1 MIFSRWTVV
10 YKHDQSP
17 IEECLYV
24 HKAHAIKKHNLMK
37 IGSSIPDEVAREIYE
52 SAYLAGDVYNKNA
65 EVLFH
70 NYTHD

>member
-24 HKAHAIKKHNLMK
+24 HKAHAIKKHEQMSNKDKCEVKK
-37 IGSSIPDEVAREIYE
+37 ISLINQEFAEHLAKSSVSLSD
-52 SAYLAGDVYNKNA
+52 L
-65 EVLFH
+65 
-70 NYTHD
+70 

>member
-24 HKAHAIKKHNLMK
+24 HKAHAIKKHDLMNNK
-37 IGSSIPDEVAREIYE
+37 DKRK
-52 SAYLAGDVYNKNA
+52 VYGTRNTTRT
-65 EVLFH
+65 
-70 NYTHD
+70 Y